1 MITRPVCRLG
11 WNRRLVRTFEWLTLC
26 PNCGP
31 LPQIAHLRATKS
43 GVYHLAGMAQAPEDP
58 PSVAPSTLAR
68 AREIGR
74 IEVYPAAVAAL
85 AAHAASECYGVM
97 GMAGRGLRAGVA
109 ELLRRDLHR
118 GVEVRELEGGLE
130 IDVFV
135 IVNYGMRITEVAHN
149 LQSAVRFEV
158 ERSTGVSVTG
168 VNVFV
173 QGVQEDRSSR

>member
-1 MITRPVCRLG
+1 
-11 WNRRLVRTFEWLTLC
+11 
-26 PNCGP
+26 
-31 LPQIAHLRATKS
+31 
-43 GVYHLAGMAQAPEDP
+43 MAQTRQDPE
-58 PSVAPSTLAR
+58 SVVPATLAR
-68 AREIGR
+68 AKDIGR

-118 GVEVRELEGGLE
+118 GVEVREVEGGLE

-149 LQSAVRFEV
+149 LQSSVRFEV